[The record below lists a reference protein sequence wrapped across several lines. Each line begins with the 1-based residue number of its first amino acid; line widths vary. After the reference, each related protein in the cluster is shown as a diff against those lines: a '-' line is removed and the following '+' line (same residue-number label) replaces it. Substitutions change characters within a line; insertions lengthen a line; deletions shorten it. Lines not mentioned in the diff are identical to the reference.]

1 MICINLYKSITL
13 GGENVRERK
22 RKRLNTKGKIVVSI
36 IGISMIV
43 LLSGILGNNVKEA
56 AKENKQSKIQE
67 SLETLSFYSEP
78 MAALADSTLSQSI
91 IEESLKEHELARL
104 EAFAKQNEQDQRE
117 NVIYLTFDD
126 GPSQVSYELL
136 DILDDYDMKAT
147 HFMIG
152 PNIQNYPEV
161 VKKMNEDGHGL
172 ALHGMTHNVKKIYGG
187 SSAPLKE
194 MIKTMELIEDVTGVS
209 TKVVRLPYGSFP
221 YLTEEMRYVLNQHDF
236 TVWDWNVDTLDWKFQ
251 NQRYVQHSIQEIQK
265 LKQKGETPIILLHDK
280 PETVKH
286 LPKLL
291 SYIKKQGYKTKV
303 LTNEMAPITFP
314 CNGRCVSNK

>member
-1 MICINLYKSITL
+1 M
-13 GGENVRERK
+13 RERK
-22 RKRLNTKGKIVVSI
+22 RKRLNTKGKIVVSV

-56 AKENKQSKIQE
+56 AKENKTKIQE

-91 IEESLKEHELARL
+91 IEKSLKEHELARL
-104 EAFAKQNEQDQRE
+104 EAFAEQNEQDQRE

-152 PNIQNYPEV
+152 PNIQKYPEV

-172 ALHGMTHNVKKIYGG
+172 ALHGMTHNVKKIYGS

-194 MIKTMELIEDVTGVS
+194 MTRAMELVEDVTGVS
-209 TKVVRLPYGSFP
+209 TQVVRLPYGSFP

-236 TVWDWNVDTLDWKFQ
+236 TVWDWNVDTLDWEFQ

-265 LKQKGETPIILLHDK
+265 LKQKGETPIVLLHDK

-314 CNGRCVSNK
+314 CNGRCVSIK

>member
-1 MICINLYKSITL
+1 
-13 GGENVRERK
+13 
-22 RKRLNTKGKIVVSI
+22 
-36 IGISMIV
+36 MIV

-56 AKENKQSKIQE
+56 AKENKTKIQE

-91 IEESLKEHELARL
+91 IEKNLEEHELARL

-126 GPSQVSYELL
+126 GPSQVSHQLL

-152 PNIQNYPEV
+152 PNIQKYPEA

-172 ALHGMTHNVKKIYGG
+172 ALHGMTHNVKKIYGS

-194 MIKTMELIEDVTGVS
+194 MTKTMELVEDVTGVS
-209 TKVVRLPYGSFP
+209 TQVVRLPYGSFP
-221 YLTEEMRYVLNQHDF
+221 YLTEEMRYVLTQHDF
-236 TVWDWNVDTLDWKFQ
+236 TVWDWNVDTLDWEFQ

-265 LKQKGETPIILLHDK
+265 LKQKGETPIVLLHDK
-280 PETVKH
+280 PQTVKH

-314 CNGRCVSNK
+314 CNGRCVSIK